1 MLWSGILFVARSR
14 PWQYPKEMPVVVTL
28 DRTTYCGFVRKLSL
42 YSLPYQIMRNLIP
55 DPSWS
60 DADPIPVMK
69 VTCEIEEARVLLDLA
84 NRVYPDA
91 APDIS
96 KAIDSVSETPAEE

>member
-1 MLWSGILFVARSR
+1 M
-14 PWQYPKEMPVVVTL
+14 
-28 DRTTYCGFVRKLSL
+28 
-42 YSLPYQIMRNLIP
+42 
-55 DPSWS
+55 
-60 DADPIPVMK
+60 
-69 VTCEIEEARVLLDLA
+69 CEIEEARVLLDLA